1 MSILS
6 SLLKLGQG
14 TPTQQIP
21 TAVQTTEIAQEVAPF
36 IKDILG
42 KSQALYKERMAEGFV
57 PFEGQTLA
65 DVTADQ
71 LAAQEGLRGLVG
83 SQAGG
88 LQEARELVRRQTQQA
103 TAEELQPFMNPY
115 QQAVTDIAKRKAQE
129 QFEQETLPG
138 LRKQAIDAGAFGGS
152 RAAMRESQAQDAQ
165 ARLLADIQAK
175 GDLAAFQDARKAFEA
190 QKTRERQAAEGLTG
204 LATGQFGA
212 QTKELGALEAVGR
225 EEQQRQQQLLDES
238 YQRFLQ
244 ERTFPEQQLG
254 QYQALVAGTPISQGN
269 VTYQQARFQPSPLSQ
284 ALGTAATALGTYQG
298 AKNLKLFGS
307 KEGGGIKEGIAS
319 LPVVQKQQ
327 GKQILQQ
334 TMQDVSPISGVS
346 DVGTDEEAGAILD
359 FLRSLGTN
367 IKDYVK
373 NPTTER
379 QKERARKL
387 QDFNVRA
394 GEIAKE
400 KEDAEKIRQQNLM
413 LQNQQ
418 NQLEKS
424 ILDAANQTTVNRQPT
439 VTNQP
444 VVNTNQQPAFN
455 TNQQQTTDTDVD
467 DTTQTTAQNRSSNVL
482 SGVNTVTEDTTPP
495 PEKTPDPR
503 PLDEMRTAVRGIEGL
518 LKDREAK
525 LTAQEARE
533 KELLDKDRETV
544 RGAAKAKFLTDLG
557 SALLKGDGT
566 GGGFFS
572 EFGKAGAEAVKGSQK
587 AVDALR
593 NLNKEERKLVTDSA
607 NRQFQNELSQ
617 YQQQLKLGEITLQEY
632 KLGIEQTKAN
642 LLNFLKKIEIG
653 DSAETS
659 VATLFTNTRAGTV
672 PLEIAVEA
680 YKEKRSRLPKNIRK
694 VYDSNFN
701 ELIEAE
707 PEADLNKFQLLKQ

>member
-6 SLLKLGQG
+6 SLLGITKSQ
-14 TPTQQIP
+14 PAQVIP
-21 TAVQTTEIAQEVAPF
+21 ASITEPKIAEEIAPF
-36 IKDILG
+36 LKDILG
-42 KSQALYKERMAEGFV
+42 KGQALYKQRTEEGFV

-65 DVTADQ
+65 DVTAQ
-71 LAAQEGLRGLVG
+71 QQAAQAGIEGLVG
-83 SQAGG
+83 TQAPAFE
-88 LQEARELVRRQTQQA
+88 EARALTRSQTEQA
-103 TAEELQPFMNPY
+103 TAEALQPFMNPY
-115 QQAVTDIAKRKAQE
+115 QQAVTDIAKRQAQE
-129 QFEQETLPG
+129 QFEQTTLPS
-138 LRKQAIDAGAFGGS
+138 LRKQAVDAGAFGGS

-327 GKQILQQ
+327 GRQILQQ

-424 ILDAANQTTVNRQPT
+424 ILDAANQTTVNR
-439 VTNQP
+439 QP

>member
-14 TPTQQIP
+14 APTQQIP

-42 KSQALYKERMAEGFV
+42 KSQALYKQRMAEGFV

-83 SQAGG
+83 SQAAG
-88 LQEARELVRRQTQQA
+88 LQEAKDLTRAQTQQA
-103 TAEELQPFMNPY
+103 TAEQLQPFMNPY

-175 GDLAAFQDARKAFEA
+175 GDLAAFQDARNAFEA
-190 QKTRERQAAEGLTG
+190 QKLRERQAAEGLTG

-298 AKNLKLFGS
+298 AKNLNLFGS

-319 LPVVQKQQ
+319 LPVVNRADAGVIMDTSAQQ
-327 GKQILQQ
+327 APRM
-334 TMQDVSPISGVS
+334 TN
-346 DVGTDEEAGAILD
+346 DEEAGAILD
-359 FLRSLGTN
+359 FLRSLNLG
-367 IKDYVK
+367 
-373 NPTTER
+373 PTEK
-379 QKERARKL
+379 QKEKSGEL

-394 GEIAKE
+394 REIAKE

-439 VTNQP
+439 QQT
-444 VVNTNQQPAFN
+444 VVNTN
-455 TNQQQTTDTDVD
+455 QQTTDTDVD
-467 DTTQTTAQNRSSNVL
+467 DTTQTTAQNRSSNVI

-495 PEKTPDPR
+495 PEETPDPR

-617 YQQQLKLGEITLQEY
+617 YQQQLKLGEITLKEY

-642 LLNFLKKIEIG
+642 LLNFLKQIEIG

-659 VATLFTNTRAGTV
+659 VATLFNNTRAGTV

>member
-6 SLLKLGQG
+6 SLLRLGKPQV
-14 TPTQQIP
+14 TAQVPTQI
-21 TAVQTTEIAQEVAPF
+21 ATTEIAEEIAPF
-36 IKDILG
+36 LKDILG
-42 KSQALYKERMAEGFV
+42 KGQALYKQRTEEGFV

-65 DVTADQ
+65 DVTAQ
-71 LAAQEGLRGLVG
+71 QRAAQAGIEGLVG
-83 SQAGG
+83 TQAPAFE
-88 LQEARELVRRQTQQA
+88 EARALTRSQTEQA
-103 TAEELQPFMNPY
+103 TAEALQPFMNPY
-115 QQAVTDIAKRKAQE
+115 QQAVTDIAKRQAQE
-129 QFEQETLPG
+129 QFEQTTLPG

-175 GDLAAFQDARKAFEA
+175 GDLAAFQDARNAFEA
-190 QKTRERQAAEGLTG
+190 QKLRERQAAEGLTG

-269 VTYQQARFQPSPLSQ
+269 VTYQQAKFQPSPLSQ

-298 AKNLKLFGS
+298 AKNLNLFGS

-327 GKQILQQ
+327 GRQILQQ

-359 FLRSLGTN
+359 FLRSLNLG
-367 IKDYVK
+367 
-373 NPTTER
+373 PTER
-379 QKERARKL
+379 QKEKAGEL

-394 GEIAKE
+394 REIAKE

-439 VTNQP
+439 VNNQP
-444 VVNTNQQPAFN
+444 VVNTNQQ
-455 TNQQQTTDTDVD
+455 QTVDTDVD

-495 PEKTPDPR
+495 PEETPDPR

-525 LTAQEARE
+525 LTAQEAAE
-533 KELLDKDRETV
+533 KELLDKDRKMV

-593 NLNKEERKLVTDSA
+593 NLNKEERKIVTDSA

-642 LLNFLKKIEIG
+642 LLNFLKQIEIG

-659 VATLFTNTRAGTV
+659 VATLFTNTRAGTI

-701 ELIEAE
+701 DLIEAE

>member
-6 SLLKLGQG
+6 SLLGITKSQ
-14 TPTQQIP
+14 PAQVIP
-21 TAVQTTEIAQEVAPF
+21 ASITEPKIAEEIAPF
-36 IKDILG
+36 LKDILG
-42 KSQALYKERMAEGFV
+42 KGQALYKQRTEEGFV

-65 DVTADQ
+65 DVTAQ
-71 LAAQEGLRGLVG
+71 QRAAQEGIEGLVGTQAPAFEEARGLVRG
-83 SQAGG
+83 IAEKPTT
-88 LQEARELVRRQTQQA
+88 EAL
-103 TAEELQPFMNPY
+103 EEFMSPY
-115 QQAVTDIAKRKAQE
+115 QQAVVDIEKRKAQE
-129 QFEQETLPG
+129 TFERDILPKVRAAQIG
-138 LRKQAIDAGAFGGS
+138 AGAFGGT
-152 RAAMRESQAQDAQ
+152 RGTMLEAQTLGEQAQ
-165 ARLLADIQAK
+165 LLADIQAR
-175 GDLAAFQDARKAFEA
+175 GQQQAFQDARQAFAQQKAREA
-190 QKTRERQAAEGLTG
+190 QAAEGLTG

-212 QTKELGALEAVGR
+212 QTRELGALEAVGR

-298 AKNLKLFGS
+298 AKNLNLFGS

-327 GKQILQQ
+327 GRQILQQ

-359 FLRSLGTN
+359 FLRSLNLG
-367 IKDYVK
+367 
-373 NPTTER
+373 PTER
-379 QKERARKL
+379 QKEKAGEL

-394 GEIAKE
+394 REIAKD

-455 TNQQQTTDTDVD
+455 TNQTQTTDTDVD
-467 DTTQTTAQNRSSNVL
+467 DTAQNTAQNRSSNVL
-482 SGVNTVTEDTTPP
+482 SGVNNVTEPP
-495 PEKTPDPR
+495 PEETPDPR

-518 LKDREAK
+518 LKGREAK
-525 LTAQEARE
+525 LTAQEAKER
-533 KELLDKDRETV
+533 ELLDKDRQTYL
-544 RGAAKAKFLTDLG
+544 GAARAKFLTDFG
-557 SALLKGDGT
+557 SSLLKDSA
-566 GGGFFS
+566 GGGFFT
-572 EFGKAGAEAVKGSQK
+572 EFGRAGAEAVKGAQK
-587 AVDALR
+587 ATDVLR
-593 NLNKEERKLVTDSA
+593 NLNKEERKIVSDSV
-607 NRQFQNELSQ
+607 NKQFQNELSQ

-642 LLNFLKKIEIG
+642 LLNFLKQIEIG

-659 VATLFTNTRAGTV
+659 VATLFNNTRAGTV

-694 VYDSNFN
+694 VYDNNFN

-707 PEADLNKFQLLKQ
+707 PEADLNKFSLQPKR

>member
-21 TAVQTTEIAQEVAPF
+21 QAIQTTEIAKEVAPF

-42 KSQALYKERMAEGFV
+42 KGQALYKQRTEEGFV

-65 DVTADQ
+65 DVTAQ
-71 LAAQEGLRGLVG
+71 QQAAQAGIEGLVG
-83 SQAGG
+83 TQAPAFE
-88 LQEARELVRRQTQQA
+88 EARALTRSQTEQA
-103 TAEELQPFMNPY
+103 TAEALQPFMNPY
-115 QQAVTDIAKRKAQE
+115 QQAVTDIAKRQAQVR
-129 QFEQETLPG
+129 FEQETLPG

-152 RAAMRESQAQDAQ
+152 RAAMRESQARDAQ

-175 GDLAAFQDARKAFEA
+175 GDLAEFQDARKAFEA

-424 ILDAANQTTVNRQPT
+424 ILDAANQTTVNKQPT

-444 VVNTNQQPAFN
+444 VVNTNQP
-455 TNQQQTTDTDVD
+455 QTTDTDVD

-482 SGVNTVTEDTTPP
+482 SGVNNVTEPP
-495 PEKTPDPR
+495 PEETPDPR

-525 LTAQEARE
+525 LTAQETRE

>member
-6 SLLKLGQG
+6 SLLGITKSQ
-14 TPTQQIP
+14 PTQVIP
-21 TAVQTTEIAQEVAPF
+21 ASITEPKIAEEIAPF
-36 IKDILG
+36 LKDILG
-42 KSQALYKERMAEGFV
+42 KGQALYKQRTEEGFV
-57 PFEGQTLA
+57 PYEGQTLA
-65 DVTADQ
+65 DVTAQ
-71 LAAQEGLRGLVG
+71 QQAAQEGIAGLVGTQAPAFEEARGLVRG
-83 SQAGG
+83 IA
-88 LQEARELVRRQTQQA
+88 ERP
-103 TAEELQPFMNPY
+103 TAEALEEYMSPY
-115 QQAVTDIAKRKAQE
+115 QQAVIDVEKRQAQE
-129 QFEQETLPG
+129 AFERETLPKI
-138 LRKQAIDAGAFGGS
+138 RQAQIGAGAFGGT
-152 RAAMRESQAQDAQ
+152 RGTMLEAQTLADQ
-165 ARLLADIQAK
+165 ARLLADIQTR
-175 GDLAAFQDARKAFEA
+175 GQQQAFQSAQDAFRQQKAREA
-190 QKTRERQAAEGLTG
+190 QAAEGLTG

-225 EEQQRQQQLLDES
+225 EQQQRQQQLLDEA

-244 ERTFPEQQLG
+244 ERQFPEQQLG

-298 AKNLKLFGS
+298 AKNLNLFGS

-319 LPVVQKQQ
+319 LPVVNRADAGVIMDTSAQQ
-327 GKQILQQ
+327 APRM
-334 TMQDVSPISGVS
+334 TN
-346 DVGTDEEAGAILD
+346 DEEAGAILD
-359 FLRSLGTN
+359 FLRSLNLG
-367 IKDYVK
+367 
-373 NPTTER
+373 PTEK
-379 QKERARKL
+379 QKEKSGEL

-394 GEIAKE
+394 REIAKE

-418 NQLEKS
+418 NQLEKAIIDS
-424 ILDAANQTTVNRQPT
+424 ANQTTVNRQPT
-439 VTNQP
+439 QQT
-444 VVNTNQQPAFN
+444 VVNTN
-455 TNQQQTTDTDVD
+455 QQTTDTDVD
-467 DTTQTTAQNRSSNVL
+467 DTTQTTAQNRSSNVI

-495 PEKTPDPR
+495 PEETPDPR

-617 YQQQLKLGEITLQEY
+617 YQQQLKLGEITLKEY

-642 LLNFLKKIEIG
+642 LLNFLKQIEIG

-659 VATLFTNTRAGTV
+659 VATLFNNTRAGTV

>member
-6 SLLKLGQG
+6 SLLGITKSQ
-14 TPTQQIP
+14 PAQVIP
-21 TAVQTTEIAQEVAPF
+21 ASITEPKIAEEIAPF
-36 IKDILG
+36 LKDILG
-42 KSQALYKERMAEGFV
+42 KGQALYKQRTEEGFV

-65 DVTADQ
+65 DVTAQ
-71 LAAQEGLRGLVG
+71 QKAAQEGIEGLVGTQAPAFEEARGLVRG
-83 SQAGG
+83 IAEKPTT
-88 LQEARELVRRQTQQA
+88 EAL
-103 TAEELQPFMNPY
+103 EEFMSPY
-115 QQAVTDIAKRKAQE
+115 QQAVVDIEKRKAQE
-129 QFEQETLPG
+129 TFERDILPKVRAAQIG
-138 LRKQAIDAGAFGGS
+138 AGAFGGT
-152 RAAMRESQAQDAQ
+152 RGTMLEAQTLGEQAQ
-165 ARLLADIQAK
+165 LLADIQAR
-175 GDLAAFQDARKAFEA
+175 GQQQAFQDARQAFAQQKAREA
-190 QKTRERQAAEGLTG
+190 QAAEGLTG

-212 QTKELGALEAVGR
+212 QTRELGALEAVGR

-298 AKNLKLFGS
+298 AKNLNLFGS

-319 LPVVQKQQ
+319 LPVVQKQR
-327 GKQILQQ
+327 GNQILQQ

-359 FLRSLGTN
+359 FLRSLNLG
-367 IKDYVK
+367 
-373 NPTTER
+373 PTER
-379 QKERARKL
+379 QKEKAGEL

-394 GEIAKE
+394 REIAKE

-418 NQLEKS
+418 NQLEKA
-424 ILDAANQTTVNRQPT
+424 IIDKANQTTVNTQPI
-439 VTNQP
+439 QQS
-444 VVNTNQQPAFN
+444 VVNTNQQTAFN
-455 TNQQQTTDTDVD
+455 TNQQTTDTDVD

-482 SGVNTVTEDTTPP
+482 SGVNNVTEPP
-495 PEKTPDPR
+495 PEETPDPR

-518 LKDREAK
+518 LKGREAK
-525 LTAQEARE
+525 LTAQEAKE
-533 KELLDKDRETV
+533 KELLDKDRETYL
-544 RGAAKAKFLTDLG
+544 RAARAKFLTDFG
-557 SALLKGDGT
+557 SSLLKDSA
-566 GGGFFS
+566 GGGFFT
-572 EFGKAGAEAVKGSQK
+572 EFGRAGAEAVKGAQK
-587 AVDALR
+587 ATDVIR
-593 NLNKEERKLVTDSA
+593 GLNKEERKIVSDSA
-607 NRQFQNELSQ
+607 NKQFQNELSQ

-642 LLNFLKKIEIG
+642 LLNFLKQIEIG

-659 VATLFTNTRAGTV
+659 VATLFTNTRGGVV
-672 PLEIAVEA
+672 PLDIAVEA
-680 YKEKRSRLPKNIRK
+680 YKEKRNRLPKNIRK
-694 VYDSNFN
+694 VYDNNFN

-707 PEADLNKFQLLKQ
+707 PEAGLNKFSLQPKRQ

>member
-6 SLLKLGQG
+6 SLLGITKSQ
-14 TPTQQIP
+14 PAQVIP
-21 TAVQTTEIAQEVAPF
+21 ASITEPKIAEEIAPF
-36 IKDILG
+36 LKDILG
-42 KSQALYKERMAEGFV
+42 KGQALYKQRMEEGFV

-65 DVTADQ
+65 DVTAQ
-71 LAAQEGLRGLVG
+71 QKAAQEGIEGLVGTQAPAFEEARGLVRG
-83 SQAGG
+83 IAEKPTT
-88 LQEARELVRRQTQQA
+88 EAL
-103 TAEELQPFMNPY
+103 EEFMSPY
-115 QQAVTDIAKRKAQE
+115 QQAVVDIEKRKAQE
-129 QFEQETLPG
+129 TFERDILPKVRAAQIG
-138 LRKQAIDAGAFGGS
+138 AGAFGGT
-152 RAAMRESQAQDAQ
+152 RGTMLEAQTLGEQAQ
-165 ARLLADIQAK
+165 LLADIQAR
-175 GDLAAFQDARKAFEA
+175 GQQQAFQDARQAFAQQKAREA
-190 QKTRERQAAEGLTG
+190 QAAEGLTG

-212 QTKELGALEAVGR
+212 QTRELGALEAVGR

-298 AKNLKLFGS
+298 AKNLNLFGS

-327 GKQILQQ
+327 GRQILQQ

-359 FLRSLGTN
+359 FLRSLNLG
-367 IKDYVK
+367 
-373 NPTTER
+373 PTER
-379 QKERARKL
+379 QKEKAGEL

-394 GEIAKE
+394 REIAKD

-455 TNQQQTTDTDVD
+455 TNQTQTTDTDVD
-467 DTTQTTAQNRSSNVL
+467 DTAQNTAQNRSSNVL
-482 SGVNTVTEDTTPP
+482 SGVNNVTEPP
-495 PEKTPDPR
+495 PEETPDPR

-518 LKDREAK
+518 LKGREAK
-525 LTAQEARE
+525 LTAQEAKER
-533 KELLDKDRETV
+533 ELLDKDRQTYL
-544 RGAAKAKFLTDLG
+544 GAARAKFLTDFG
-557 SALLKGDGT
+557 SSLLKDSA
-566 GGGFFS
+566 GGGFFT
-572 EFGKAGAEAVKGSQK
+572 EFGRAGAEAVKGAQK
-587 AVDALR
+587 ATDVLR
-593 NLNKEERKLVTDSA
+593 NLNKEERKIVSDSV
-607 NRQFQNELSQ
+607 NKQFQNELSQ

-642 LLNFLKKIEIG
+642 LGNYLKQIQLF
-653 DSAETS
+653 DSALSSTIS
-659 VATLFTNTRAGTV
+659 LFDKARSGDVELPA
-672 PLEIAVEA
+672 AVGA
-680 YKEKRSRLPKNIRK
+680 YSKLRDRLPDDVKAG
-694 VYDSNFN
+694 YDKSFN

-707 PEADLNKFQLLKQ
+707 PESDLNKFQLLKQ

>member
-6 SLLKLGQG
+6 SLLGITKSQ
-14 TPTQQIP
+14 PAQVIP
-21 TAVQTTEIAQEVAPF
+21 ASITEPKIAEEIAPF
-36 IKDILG
+36 LKDILG
-42 KSQALYKERMAEGFV
+42 KGQALYKQRTEEGFV

-65 DVTADQ
+65 DVTAQ
-71 LAAQEGLRGLVG
+71 QQAAQAGIEGLVG
-83 SQAGG
+83 TQAPSFE
-88 LQEARELVRRQTQQA
+88 EARALTRSQTEQA
-103 TAEELQPFMNPY
+103 TAEALQPFMNPY
-115 QQAVTDIAKRKAQE
+115 QQAVTDIAKRQAQE
-129 QFEQETLPG
+129 QFEQTTLPG
-138 LRKQAIDAGAFGGS
+138 LRKQAVDAGAFGGS

-424 ILDAANQTTVNRQPT
+424 ILDAANQTTVNRQPIQ
-439 VTNQP
+439 QP
-444 VVNTNQQPAFN
+444 VVNTNQQLAFN

-482 SGVNTVTEDTTPP
+482 SGVNNVTEDTTPP
-495 PEKTPDPR
+495 PEETPDPR

-593 NLNKEERKLVTDSA
+593 NLNKEERKIVTDSA
-607 NRQFQNELSQ
+607 NRQFQNELTQ

-659 VATLFTNTRAGTV
+659 VATLFNNTRAGTV

>member
-6 SLLKLGQG
+6 SLLGITKSQ
-14 TPTQQIP
+14 PAQVIP
-21 TAVQTTEIAQEVAPF
+21 ASITEPKIAEEIAPF
-36 IKDILG
+36 LKDILG
-42 KSQALYKERMAEGFV
+42 KGQALYKQRTEEGFV

-65 DVTADQ
+65 DVTAQ
-71 LAAQEGLRGLVG
+71 QKAAQEGIEGLVGTQAPAFEEARGLVRG
-83 SQAGG
+83 IAEKPTT
-88 LQEARELVRRQTQQA
+88 EAL
-103 TAEELQPFMNPY
+103 EEFMSPY
-115 QQAVTDIAKRKAQE
+115 QQAVVDIEKRKAQE
-129 QFEQETLPG
+129 TFERDILPKVRAAQIG
-138 LRKQAIDAGAFGGS
+138 AGAFGGT
-152 RAAMRESQAQDAQ
+152 RGTMLEAQTLGEQAQ
-165 ARLLADIQAK
+165 LLADIQAR
-175 GDLAAFQDARKAFEA
+175 GQQQAFQDARQAFAQQKAREA
-190 QKTRERQAAEGLTG
+190 QAAEGLTG

-212 QTKELGALEAVGR
+212 QTRELGALEAVGR

-269 VTYQQARFQPSPLSQ
+269 VTYQQAKFQPSPLSQ

-327 GKQILQQ
+327 GNQILQQ

-346 DVGTDEEAGAILD
+346 DVGTDEEAGAILN
-359 FLRSLGTN
+359 FLRSLNLG
-367 IKDYVK
+367 
-373 NPTTER
+373 PTER
-379 QKERARKL
+379 QKEKAGEL

-394 GEIAKE
+394 REIAKE

-439 VTNQP
+439 VNNQP
-444 VVNTNQQPAFN
+444 VVNTN
-455 TNQQQTTDTDVD
+455 QQTTDTDVD

-482 SGVNTVTEDTTPP
+482 SGVNNVTEPP
-495 PEKTPDPR
+495 PEEKPDPR

-518 LKDREAK
+518 LKGREAK
-525 LTAQEARE
+525 LTAQEAKER
-533 KELLDKDRETV
+533 ELLDKDRETYL
-544 RGAAKAKFLTDLG
+544 GAARAKFLTDFG
-557 SALLKGDGT
+557 SSLLKEGASF
-566 GGGFFS
+566 GGFFT
-572 EFGKAGAEAVKGSQK
+572 EFGRAGAEAVKGAQK
-587 AVDALR
+587 ATDVIR
-593 NLNKEERKLVTDSA
+593 GLNKEERKIVSDSA
-607 NRQFQNELSQ
+607 NKQFQNELSQ

-642 LLNFLKKIEIG
+642 LLNFLKQIEIG

-659 VATLFTNTRAGTV
+659 VATLFNNTRAGTV

-707 PEADLNKFQLLKQ
+707 PEADLNKFSLQPKRQ

>member
-6 SLLKLGQG
+6 SLLGITKSQ
-14 TPTQQIP
+14 PAQVIP
-21 TAVQTTEIAQEVAPF
+21 ASITEPKIAEEIAPF
-36 IKDILG
+36 LKDILG
-42 KSQALYKERMAEGFV
+42 KGQALYKQRMEEGFV

-65 DVTADQ
+65 DVTAQ
-71 LAAQEGLRGLVG
+71 QKAAQEGIEGLVGTQAPAFEEARGLVRG
-83 SQAGG
+83 IAEKPTT
-88 LQEARELVRRQTQQA
+88 EAL
-103 TAEELQPFMNPY
+103 EEFMSPY
-115 QQAVTDIAKRKAQE
+115 QQAVVDIEKRKAQE
-129 QFEQETLPG
+129 TFERDILPKVRAAQIG
-138 LRKQAIDAGAFGGS
+138 AGAFGGT
-152 RAAMRESQAQDAQ
+152 RGTMLEAQTLGEQAE
-165 ARLLADIQAK
+165 LLADIQAR
-175 GDLAAFQDARKAFEA
+175 GQQQAFQDARQAFAQQKAREA
-190 QKTRERQAAEGLTG
+190 QAAEGLTG

-212 QTKELGALEAVGR
+212 QTRELGALEAVGR

-244 ERTFPEQQLG
+244 ERGFPEQQLG

-269 VTYQQARFQPSPLSQ
+269 ITYQQAKFQPSPLSQ

-319 LPVVQKQQ
+319 LPVVQKQR
-327 GKQILQQ
+327 GNQILQQ

-367 IKDYVK
+367 IKDYIK

-379 QKERARKL
+379 QKERAKEL
-387 QDFNVRA
+387 QDFNVKAR
-394 GEIAKE
+394 EIAKE

-482 SGVNTVTEDTTPP
+482 SGVNNVTEPL
-495 PEKTPDPR
+495 PEEKPDPR

-533 KELLDKDRETV
+533 KELLDKDREMV

-557 SALLKGDGT
+557 AALLKGDGT

-593 NLNKEERKLVTDSA
+593 NLNKEERKIVTDSA

-642 LLNFLKKIEIG
+642 LLNFLKQIEIG

-672 PLEIAVEA
+672 PLDIALEA
-680 YKEKRSRLPKNIRK
+680 YKEKRNRLPKNIQK
-694 VYDSNFN
+694 VYDNNFN

-707 PEADLNKFQLLKQ
+707 PEAGLNKFSLQPKR